1 MISASQRQP
10 GKVMSKRSTETEA
23 ENLNVTTEATL
34 MALIEQVTDFVAA
47 GTLDSR
53 CAAKLGKRLRKEAE
67 VVAETRSLA
76 KSSRNAM
83 NKAFN
88 ALDDALR
95 ACDAKLLVS
104 AQAALRAADATSSDK
119 QTVE

>member
-1 MISASQRQP
+1 
-10 GKVMSKRSTETEA
+10 MSKRSTETEA

-34 MALIEQVTDFVAA
+34 MALIEQLANFVAA

-53 CAAKLGKRLRKEAE
+53 CAAKLGKRLRKESE
-67 VVAETRSLA
+67 VVIDARGLS
-76 KSSRNAM
+76 KSSRNAID
-83 NKAFN
+83 KAFE

-104 AQAALRAADATSSDK
+104 AQAALREADAASGDK
-119 QTVE
+119 P